1 MVFGMAKLTISLP
14 DAYLAA
20 AKRHATGDET
30 VSGLAAHALRRE
42 ILRRDLALLAK
53 DGFTGEADDWYATV
67 EADRGAPA

>member
-1 MVFGMAKLTISLP
+1 MVSGMAKLTISLP

-30 VSGLAAHALRRE
+30 VSGLAADALRRE